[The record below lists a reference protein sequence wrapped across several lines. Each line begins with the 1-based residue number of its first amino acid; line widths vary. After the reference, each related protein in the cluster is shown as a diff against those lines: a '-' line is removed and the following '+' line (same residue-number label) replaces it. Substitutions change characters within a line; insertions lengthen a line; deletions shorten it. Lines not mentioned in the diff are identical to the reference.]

1 MSIMNINMKVSGI
14 DFNLSFADNLILF
27 TGLSGEGKTF
37 MFKCLKEYLNTTMG
51 TNCVLFN
58 SSAMQYPESAIKD
71 ICKGAKVVIF
81 DNADLYLTQ
90 NVLDYAVSN
99 VDIVIVS
106 MKLYFTLNFNGFSMY
121 TVDYKDKSL
130 CVRKANTAA

>member
-1 MSIMNINMKVSGI
+1 MISIMNINMKVSGI
-14 DFNLSFADNLILF
+14 DFDLSLEDNLILF
-27 TGLSGEGKTF
+27 TGLSGDGKTF
-37 MFKCLKEYLNTTMG
+37 MFKCLKEYLNITMG

-58 SSAMQYPESAIKD
+58 SSAIQYPESAIKD
-71 ICKGAKVVIF
+71 ICKCAKVVIF

-121 TVDYKDKSL
+121 TVDYKDNSL
-130 CVRKANTAA
+130 RVRKANMI

>member
-1 MSIMNINMKVSGI
+1 MDINMKVSGI
-14 DFNLSFADNLILF
+14 DFNLSLADNLILF

-37 MFKCLKEYLNTTMG
+37 MFKCLKEYLGTTEG
-51 TNCVLFN
+51 INCVLFN

-71 ICKGAKVVIF
+71 ICRGAKVVIF

-90 NVLDYAVSN
+90 GVLDYAVN
-99 VDIVIVS
+99 NADVVIVS
-106 MKLYFTLNFNGFSMY
+106 MKLYFILNFNGFTMY

-130 CVRKANTAA
+130 CVHKANMVA

>member
-37 MFKCLKEYLNTTMG
+37 MFKCLKEYLSTTEG
-51 TNCVLFN
+51 INCVLFN
-58 SSAMQYPESAIKD
+58 SSAVQYSESAIKD

-90 NVLDYAVSN
+90 NILDYAVSN
-99 VDIVIVS
+99 ADIVIVS
-106 MKLYFTLNFNGFSMY
+106 MKLYFTLNFRGFAMY
-121 TVDYKDKSL
+121 TVDYKAKSL
-130 CVRKANTAA
+130 CVHKASRVS